1 MNTLETLYYTHAHW
15 LYTQVLDRRTAVFPK
30 LLSLNGRLELA
41 LSQLSRDD
49 PKDGTF
55 PHVTYDE
62 EVEEALG
69 SVERHVDE
77 DSEEGDIDESDDD
90 N

>member
-1 MNTLETLYYTHAHW
+1 M
-15 LYTQVLDRRTAVFPK
+15 FPK

-69 SVERHVDE
+69 SVERHVDD

>member
-1 MNTLETLYYTHAHW
+1 M
-15 LYTQVLDRRTAVFPK
+15 
-30 LLSLNGRLELA
+30 A

-69 SVERHVDE
+69 SVERHVDD